1 MLHAINNHFYSDRFS
16 FPEKQQNGGALRYS
30 VHVEHDDYDEDH
42 GDDGDDD
49 EGDMMIV
56 I

>member
-16 FPEKQQNGGALRYS
+16 FPEKQQNGGALRYFKLI

-42 GDDGDDD
+42 GDK
-49 EGDMMIV
+49 V
-56 I
+56 K